1 MITKRDI
8 KMIHNA
14 LNMAEMS
21 DYHKYHIGC
30 VIAQKGKVLSAS
42 FNSSKTH
49 PVQKMYNKY
58 RYNGDSTPHSVH
70 AEIHALS
77 QIADADVNWKQVTV
91 YVARKRNQDGKYGM
105 SRDYI
110 HNFYSFIIYIITV
123 PKQYYLHN
131 FYPYSTYCI
140 SCYINTICSIYIG
153 IK

>member
-1 MITKRDI
+1 MITKRDV

-30 VIAQKGKVLSAS
+30 VVVQKGKVLSAS

-58 RYNGDSTPHSVH
+58 RYSGDNTPHSVH

-91 YVARKRNQDGKYGM
+91 YVARKRNQDGQYGM
-105 SRDYI
+105 SRPCPACMNMI
-110 HNFYSFIIYIITV
+110 
-123 PKQYYLHN
+123 KKL
-131 FYPYSTYCI
+131 
-140 SCYINTICSIYIG
+140 G
-153 IK
+153 IKNIVYTTNFGIASEEIKYE